1 MTDIVTEETYVETP
15 HGRLFAKRWRAG
27 REEAGSPLAAGEPA
41 APQPAAPQPAA
52 PQPAAPQPA
61 TPILLLHDSLGCV
74 ELWRDF
80 PERLAAATQRD
91 VIAYDRLGFGR
102 SDPHRGT
109 LATTFVRDEAHH
121 AFRAVL
127 EQFGVD
133 AFVAFGHSVGGGMA
147 VGCAAAYPERCR
159 ALVTVAAQA
168 FVETRTLN
176 GIRDA
181 GRQFDEP
188 GQLDRLA
195 RYHGDKAEWVLRAWV
210 DTWLSPAFRD
220 WSLDEDLPR
229 VRCATLAIH
238 GEQDEYGSDAHP
250 KRIAAR
256 VAGPSS
262 YLMLGACGHMP
273 HRERTDDVLA
283 AVATL
288 LRDAHA

>member
-1 MTDIVTEETYVETP
+1 MTEIVTEETWVETP
-15 HGRLFAKRWRAG
+15 QGRLFAKRWRGAS
-27 REEAGSPLAAGEPA
+27 AQALTADEPA
-41 APQPAAPQPAA
+41 VREPAP
-52 PQPAAPQPA
+52 
-61 TPILLLHDSLGCV
+61 IVLLHDSLGCV

-80 PERLAAATQRD
+80 PAELARATQCD

-102 SDPHRGT
+102 SDRHPGQ
-109 LATTFVRDEAHH
+109 LGTTFVRDEADHG
-121 AFRAVL
+121 FRALL
-127 EQFGVD
+127 ERFGIG

-147 VGCAAAYPERCR
+147 VGCAAAYPARCR

-168 FVETRTLN
+168 FVEDRTLD

-181 GRQFDEP
+181 GQQFDAP

-210 DTWLSPAFRD
+210 DTWLSPAFRG
-220 WSLDEDLPR
+220 WSLDDGLPR

-238 GEQDEYGSDAHP
+238 GEQDEYGSDVHP

-262 YLMLGACGHMP
+262 FLLLDGCGHMP
-273 HRERTDDVLA
+273 HRERTGDVLA
-283 AVATL
+283 AVAAM

>member
-1 MTDIVTEETYVETP
+1 MTDIVTEETWVETP
-15 HGRLFAKRWRAG
+15 QGRLFAKRWHG
-27 REEAGSPLAAGEPA
+27 VPGQPSAAAEPA
-41 APQPAAPQPAA
+41 VPMQAAPMQAA
-52 PQPAAPQPA
+52 PIPAVPLQAAP
-61 TPILLLHDSLGCV
+61 IVLLHDSLGCV

-80 PERLAAATQRD
+80 PAQLARATRRD

-102 SDPHRGT
+102 SDRHPGQ
-109 LATTFVRDEAHH
+109 LATTFVRDEADHG
-121 AFRAVL
+121 FRALL
-127 EQFGVD
+127 ERFGID

-147 VGCAAAYPERCR
+147 VGCAAAYPARCR
-159 ALVTVAAQA
+159 ALVTVSAQA
-168 FVETRTLN
+168 FVEDRTRD

-181 GRQFDEP
+181 AQQFAAP
-188 GQLDRLA
+188 GQLERLA

-220 WSLDEDLPR
+220 WSLDDELPR

-238 GEQDEYGSDAHP
+238 GEQDEYGSDVHP

-262 YLMLGACGHMP
+262 FLLLAGCGHMP

-283 AVATL
+283 AVTTF
-288 LRDAHA
+288 LRDAPA

>member
-1 MTDIVTEETYVETP
+1 MTDSLIEETIVETP
-15 HGRLFAKRWRAG
+15 QGRLFAKRWRARPVQDETG
-27 REEAGSPLAAGEPA
+27 TAVAAAPKPA
-41 APQPAAPQPAA
+41 AS
-52 PQPAAPQPA
+52 
-61 TPILLLHDSLGCV
+61 IVLLHDSLGCV
-74 ELWRDF
+74 DLWRDF
-80 PERLAAATQRD
+80 PAQLANATQRD

-102 SDPHRGT
+102 SDRHPGK
-109 LATTFVRDEAHH
+109 LGTTFVRDEADRS
-121 AFRAVL
+121 FDAVL
-127 EQFGVD
+127 EQLRVD

-147 VGCAAAYPERCR
+147 VGCAAAHPGRCR

-168 FVETRTLN
+168 FVEDRTLA

-181 GRQFDEP
+181 GLLFDEP

-220 WSLDEDLPR
+220 WNLDDDLPR
-229 VRCATLAIH
+229 VQCATLAIH
-238 GEQDEYGSDAHP
+238 GEDDEYGSDVHP

-262 YLMLGACGHMP
+262 FLLLAKCGHMP

-283 AVATL
+283 AVATF
-288 LRDAHA
+288 LRDADA

>member
-1 MTDIVTEETYVETP
+1 MTEIVTEETWVETP
-15 HGRLFAKRWRAG
+15 QGRLFAKRWRGAPALQTAVP
-27 REEAGSPLAAGEPA
+27 ELATPAPAAPEPA
-41 APQPAAPQPAA
+41 AP
-52 PQPAAPQPA
+52 
-61 TPILLLHDSLGCV
+61 IVLLHDSLGCV

-80 PERLAAATQRD
+80 PAQLARTTRRD

-102 SDPHRGT
+102 SDRHPGY
-109 LATTFVRDEAHH
+109 LATTFVRDEADHGFH
-121 AFRAVL
+121 ALL
-127 EQFGVD
+127 ERFGID

-147 VGCAAAYPERCR
+147 VGCAAAYPARCR

-168 FVETRTLN
+168 FVEDRTRD

-181 GRQFDEP
+181 AQQFDAP

-210 DTWLSPAFRD
+210 DTWLSPAFRG
-220 WSLDEDLPR
+220 WSLDDELPR

-238 GEQDEYGSDAHP
+238 GEQDEYGSDVHP

-262 YLMLGACGHMP
+262 FLLLDGCGHMP
-273 HRERTDDVLA
+273 HRERTNDVLG

-288 LRDAHA
+288 LRDALA

>member
-1 MTDIVTEETYVETP
+1 MTDIVTEEMTVETP
-15 HGRLFAKRWRAG
+15 QGRLFAKRWGAG
-27 REEAGSPLAAGEPA
+27 PARHAAAPGPA
-41 APQPAAPQPAA
+41 APGPAAP
-52 PQPAAPQPA
+52 
-61 TPILLLHDSLGCV
+61 IVLLHDSLGCV
-74 ELWRDF
+74 DLWRDF
-80 PERLAAATQRD
+80 PAQLASATQRD

-102 SDPHRGT
+102 SDRHPGV
-109 LATTFVRDEAHH
+109 LATTFVRDEADY
-121 AFRAVL
+121 AFVAVL
-127 EQFGVD
+127 DRLGVD
-133 AFVAFGHSVGGGMA
+133 TFVAFGHSVGGGMA
-147 VGCAAAYPERCR
+147 VGCAAAQPARCR

-168 FVETRTLN
+168 FVEDRTLA

-220 WSLDEDLPR
+220 WTLDDDLPR
-229 VRCATLAIH
+229 VQCATLAIH
-238 GEQDEYGSDAHP
+238 GEDDEYGSDVHP

-262 YLMLGACGHMP
+262 FLLLARCGHMP

-283 AVATL
+283 AFATL
-288 LRDAHA
+288 LRDAGA

>member
-1 MTDIVTEETYVETP
+1 MTEIVTEETWVETP
-15 HGRLFAKRWRAG
+15 QGRLFAKRWRGVPA
-27 REEAGSPLAAGEPA
+27 RAPA
-41 APQPAAPQPAA
+41 APAPVA
-52 PQPAAPQPA
+52 P
-61 TPILLLHDSLGCV
+61 IVLLHDSLGCV

-80 PERLAAATQRD
+80 PAQLARATRRD

-102 SDPHRGT
+102 SDRHPGQ
-109 LATTFVRDEAHH
+109 LGMTFVRDEADHGFH
-121 AFRAVL
+121 ALL
-127 EQFGVD
+127 ERFGID

-147 VGCAAAYPERCR
+147 AGCAAAYPARCR
-159 ALVTVAAQA
+159 ALVTVSAQA
-168 FVETRTLN
+168 FVEDRTRD
-176 GIRDA
+176 GIREA
-181 GRQFDEP
+181 GQQFDAP

-220 WSLDEDLPR
+220 WSLDDELPR
-229 VRCATLAIH
+229 VHCATLAIH
-238 GEQDEYGSDAHP
+238 GEQDEYGSDVHP

-262 YLMLGACGHMP
+262 FLLLDGCGHMP

-288 LRDAHA
+288 LRDALA

>member
-27 REEAGSPLAAGEPA
+27 REGAASALAAGERV
-41 APQPAAPQPAA
+41 
-52 PQPAAPQPA
+52 APQPA
-61 TPILLLHDSLGCV
+61 TPQPATPMPAAPILLLHDSLGCV

-109 LATTFVRDEAHH
+109 LATTFVHDEADH

-220 WSLDEDLPR
+220 WSLDDDLPR

-288 LRDAHA
+288 LRDARA